1 MVVPPPEAI
10 TGFVPVSR
18 GLLDGLESA
27 KLGWR
32 PLSFGARSAT
42 TLRQLGRRNEE
53 DFYPKVKENAWTPE
67 SRNSIV
73 NVLSATLPFCL
84 MS

>member
-1 MVVPPPEAI
+1 MVLRA
-10 TGFVPVSR
+10 R
-18 GLLDGLESA
+18 GQPD
-27 KLGWR
+27 WW
-32 PLSFGARSAT
+32 GALAETCASYWSDDE